1 MIDLAAMI
9 LVAVG
14 TSHFFEIFE
23 ESWIYKIVRVSNR
36 VHGCWQKTN
45 KVVLMA
51 LEILNVISQQR
62 TDQQVLQFLKHFNE
76 FIMDNNFSHI
86 NFDERLMNNTFKN
99 LFTTMQFN
107 INVKGITAL
116 MLMLDP
122 TMKIILDP

>member
-1 MIDLAAMI
+1 
-9 LVAVG
+9 
-14 TSHFFEIFE
+14 
-23 ESWIYKIVRVSNR
+23 
-36 VHGCWQKTN
+36 
-45 KVVLMA
+45 
-51 LEILNVISQQR
+51 
-62 TDQQVLQFLKHFNE
+62 LKHFHE
-76 FIMDNNFSHI
+76 FISDNNFSHI